1 LHQWVFGG
9 DLLAFNTP
17 GISVQKSFSFVNL
30 TADKKADSDLPRFIK
45 DLSIG
50 YIVTLFL
57 CSLRSIAYIYLCE
70 GGLIEVIHQIFF
82 NNIP

>member
-1 LHQWVFGG
+1 M
-9 DLLAFNTP
+9 AFNTP

-50 YIVTLFL
+50 YIVTLLL
-57 CSLRSIAYIYLCE
+57 CSLRSIAYI
-70 GGLIEVIHQIFF
+70 
-82 NNIP
+82 